1 MIVLEKPRLCD
12 IGAMQEMIKA
22 EVESGVIL
30 PRSDDEIAT
39 YIRSYTLAYVC
50 DEACAKPENTEPKFD
65 SANLGANSSEISNQ
79 NSQICA
85 SYTQY
90 FAQKP
95 QNAEL
100 AGYASLKIFNAD
112 LAEIRSFV
120 VSPKFRR
127 RGIGSKIVKAL
138 LDEAKFYGLKNVFA
152 LTYQKHFFEQNGF
165 KEISKD
171 ELPAQKIWAD
181 CISCKKFPVCNEVAV
196 IYTL

>member
-12 IGAMQEMIKA
+12 IGAMQEMIKN
-22 EVESGVIL
+22 EVENGVIL

-50 DEACAKPENTEPKFD
+50 DDEA
-65 SANLGANSSEISNQ
+65 GATSQ
-79 NSQICA
+79 NSDANTQICG
-85 SYTQY
+85 SYIQY
-90 FAQKP
+90 FAPKP
-95 QNAEL
+95 KNAEL
-100 AGYASLKIFNAD
+100 AGYASLKIFSAE
-112 LAEIRSFV
+112 LAEVRSFV

-127 RGIGSKIVKAL
+127 RGIGSKIVQAL
-138 LDEAKFYGLKNVFA
+138 LDEARFYGLKNVFA

-165 KEISKD
+165 NEISKD

-181 CISCKKFPVCNEVAV
+181 CISCKKFPICNEVAV